1 MPITPTPLFPQRG
14 VRPWRVNRRQRRGAA
29 TLDYVLTMGVALPL
43 VGILYVAG
51 PKMMNLV
58 NQMTTV
64 LVSWPFM

>member
-1 MPITPTPLFPQRG
+1 MPR
-14 VRPWRVNRRQRRGAA
+14 NRLRNIRIQVGPRSKRHRRGAS
-29 TLDYVLTMGVALPL
+29 TLDYVMTMGVSLPL

>member
-1 MPITPTPLFPQRG
+1 MQRNRSNL
-14 VRPWRVNRRQRRGAA
+14 VRFRLAQRSRRHRLGAS
-29 TLDYVLTMGVALPL
+29 TLDYVMTMGVALPL

-64 LVSWPFM
+64 LISWPFM

>member
-1 MPITPTPLFPQRG
+1 MQRSRCQL
-14 VRPWRVNRRQRRGAA
+14 VRFRLRLHSRRQRRGAS
-29 TLDYVLTMGVALPL
+29 TLDYVMTMGVALPL